1 MFAQLQ
7 AQHGTGKS
15 IGYALHQ
22 RINESVYPASTHA
35 DHGVVISR
43 DFREHGRNRCL
54 CVWLVYSSQRL
65 MFLKTENEVTI
76 PTLLFLAQL
85 ALCREKNRVEQMN
98 LSVIRDPLPSCS
110 KDCRVSNILKMI
122 SVYHM
127 IDCPC
132 ANHREGG
139 GGGTRKNLQLCLSV
153 KSNYHP
159 PTDQHTFIVDGI
171 KYMNI
176 K

>member
-15 IGYALHQ
+15 IVYALHQ
-22 RINESVYPASTHA
+22 RINESVYPASTPA
-35 DHGVVISR
+35 DHGVVISK
-43 DFREHGRNRCL
+43 DFHEHGRNRCL

-85 ALCREKNRVEQMN
+85 ALCTEKNRVE
-98 LSVIRDPLPSCS
+98 SVVRDPLPSRS
-110 KDCRVSNILKMI
+110 KDCRVSNIMKVI

-127 IDCPC
+127 IDCPS
-132 ANHREGG
+132 ANHREKKMSISKITLSSSHRLTHIYGG
-139 GGGTRKNLQLCLSV
+139 WHKIYEY
-153 KSNYHP
+153 KIFKKHA
-159 PTDQHTFIVDGI
+159 
-171 KYMNI
+171 
-176 K
+176 